1 MSKTFEESGNFA
13 GEFGVGFGA
22 SPPLRRAGGAERSG
36 GVAGAP
42 IIPEYL
48 KQHYWWAY
56 VHPNALR
63 VFERQWLVNAILWG
77 NYRRLRDAALDQLGA
92 SLQGLTLQ
100 IGCAYGDISAV
111 LAQRAQASGGAID
124 IVDVLPQQ
132 LDNLSV
138 KLPRDAPVRRL
149 LMDSAALD
157 VGDASVDRALLFLL
171 LHEQPEAWRR
181 ATLAEA
187 FRVVKPGGRIVIVD
201 YACPRIWNPL
211 RYLFQP
217 VLARLEP
224 FALEL
229 WRDDLEKWMPKDRD
243 RAGVSRRRFFGGLY
257 QLLTIQR

>member
-1 MSKTFEESGNFA
+1 MGKTFEDSGDFA
-13 GEFGVGFGA
+13 GDFGGGFGA
-22 SPPLRRAGGAERSG
+22 APPLRRPN
-36 GVAGAP
+36 AP
-42 IIPEYL
+42 DRTSVDRRTPVIPEYL
-48 KQHYWWAY
+48 HEHYWWAY

-77 NYRRLRDAALDQLGA
+77 NYRRLRNAALDALGA
-92 SLQGLTLQ
+92 QLSGLTLQ

-111 LAQRAQASGGAID
+111 LAQKARASGGEVG

-132 LDNLSV
+132 LENLTS
-138 KLPRDAPVRRL
+138 KLAPDVPVRRL

-157 VGDASVDRALLFLL
+157 MSDASVDRALMFLL

-201 YACPRIWNPL
+201 YARPAAWNPM

-224 FALEL
+224 FALDL
-229 WRDDLEKWMPKDRD
+229 WRHDLAKWMPKTWE
-243 RAGVSRRRFFGGLY
+243 RARTVRRSYFGGLY
-257 QLLTIQR
+257 QMITIDR